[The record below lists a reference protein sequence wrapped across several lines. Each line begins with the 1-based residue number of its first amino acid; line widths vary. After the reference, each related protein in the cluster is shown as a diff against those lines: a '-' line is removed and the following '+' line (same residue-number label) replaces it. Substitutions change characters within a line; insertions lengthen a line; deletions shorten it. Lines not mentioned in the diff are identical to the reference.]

1 MKTRTLSELLA
12 LVEDPELFAKSE
24 FGYSTDLIVVTQ
36 ENMERLKSPSHY
48 LSRPD
53 RFLPRTSPFSSA
65 FGDTATAGRLDIRT
79 GAGASPGSRL
89 EHADRFGASGQLAG
103 GGVFGC
109 P

>member
-12 LVEDPELFAKSE
+12 LVEDPELFTKSE

-53 RFLPRTSPFSSA
+53 RFLPRTSPFSV
-65 FGDTATAGRLDIRT
+65 DPEEKQRM
-79 GAGASPGSRL
+79 P
-89 EHADRFGASGQLAG
+89 RFW
-103 GGVFGC
+103 
-109 P
+109 PPE